1 MSEDNKKEVPK
12 VPTKELIES
21 IKNWVGIDDKIK
33 KLNDEIKT
41 LKNEK
46 KEHEVVILQELD
58 KMDESTIGISD
69 GKLKKNV
76 LKSQTPLKKDII
88 HKSIFEFLKD
98 EKKTLDILDHMNKAR
113 PTVEKVNLK
122 RIKNRDPK
130 EKEDKIKKIFEKT
143 V

>member
-1 MSEDNKKEVPK
+1 MSEEKKNEAPK
-12 VPTKELIES
+12 VPTRELVES

-33 KLNDEIKT
+33 KLNEEIKV

-58 KMDESTIGISD
+58 KMDESAIGISD

-130 EKEDKIKKIFEKT
+130 EDKIKKIFEKSG
-143 V
+143 

>member
-1 MSEDNKKEVPK
+1 MSEDNKKEVSK
-12 VPTKELIES
+12 LPTRELVDS

-46 KEHEVVILQELD
+46 KEHEVVILQELE

-113 PTVEKVNLK
+113 PTVEKINLK
-122 RIKNRDPK
+122 RIKNR
-130 EKEDKIKKIFEKT
+130 EQKEDKIKKIFEKT
-143 V
+143 I